1 MLSKRILTENTI
13 YNLRESQSKDDD
25 RILIEPQSLN
35 GIREHRDRELQLT
48 IVTPNAG
55 ETPKQA
61 TQRLKDANSQAHGVK
76 LQIIFLKNLKEH
88 HSTSLYFETQSATM
102 QKDFGSKMGNFLKD
116 YPLILGFSPLI
127 SFRHETPKLYDDT
140 QIYNLRGNLTAQI
153 TEFTAFNR
161 GRIFGMILFNQTE
174 EIEKQITPLHVKR
187 GINLGNQTA
196 LRKMEFIVDDLTG
209 MSPPVGVNHFT
220 PESKIWMNLEGLPWD
235 PTKNTTNATS
245 SATTRIL
252 EDSLFDSIIE
262 TFKKTYQQLAT
273 LPYIKEKQERI
284 LQAISSPF
292 ERLRRQ
298 LETTTTN
305 QNLTS
310 ATNSDPVDAEF
321 NQKIFWEKTMPNT
334 NLTEYT
340 LLYVSTDQTSSDW
353 TQHSEVKRIRFKLYG
368 SMQEKFGLIKHTGL
382 LVTALLVI
390 FSMTN

>member
-1 MLSKRILTENTI
+1 M
-13 YNLRESQSKDDD
+13 
-25 RILIEPQSLN
+25 
-35 GIREHRDRELQLT
+35 
-48 IVTPNAG
+48 
-55 ETPKQA
+55 
-61 TQRLKDANSQAHGVK
+61 
-76 LQIIFLKNLKEH
+76 
-88 HSTSLYFETQSATM
+88 
-102 QKDFGSKMGNFLKD
+102 
-116 YPLILGFSPLI
+116 
-127 SFRHETPKLYDDT
+127 
-140 QIYNLRGNLTAQI
+140 RGNLTAQI

-340 LLYVSTDQTSSDW
+340 LLYVSTD
-353 TQHSEVKRIRFKLYG
+353 
-368 SMQEKFGLIKHTGL
+368 
-382 LVTALLVI
+382 
-390 FSMTN
+390 

>member
-1 MLSKRILTENTI
+1 
-13 YNLRESQSKDDD
+13 
-25 RILIEPQSLN
+25 
-35 GIREHRDRELQLT
+35 
-48 IVTPNAG
+48 
-55 ETPKQA
+55 
-61 TQRLKDANSQAHGVK
+61 
-76 LQIIFLKNLKEH
+76 
-88 HSTSLYFETQSATM
+88 
-102 QKDFGSKMGNFLKD
+102 
-116 YPLILGFSPLI
+116 
-127 SFRHETPKLYDDT
+127 
-140 QIYNLRGNLTAQI
+140 LRGNLTAQI

-174 EIEKQITPLHVKR
+174 EIENQITPLHVKR

-235 PTKNTTNATS
+235 PTKNTTTDTSSASSAS

-298 LETTTTN
+298 LQTTTTN

-310 ATNSDPVDAEF
+310 ASNSDPVDAEF
-321 NQKIFWEKTMPNT
+321 N
-334 NLTEYT
+334 
-340 LLYVSTDQTSSDW
+340 
-353 TQHSEVKRIRFKLYG
+353 
-368 SMQEKFGLIKHTGL
+368 
-382 LVTALLVI
+382 
-390 FSMTN
+390 